1 MVATEG
7 RAPGHVLENGPG
19 FRGRRSGGQHVWF
32 IVHPFHRPP
41 NYLEGRN
48 REREGLAGTCQVQEA
63 LEAKQEASRPIAFLV
78 VPDLSGSQS
87 LFTVQGSYGFF
98 KKMKINIKL
107 NNNS

>member
-19 FRGRRSGGQHVWF
+19 FRGRRSGGQHVWLWST
-32 IVHPFHRPP
+32 PP
-41 NYLEGRN
+41 IALQITSEEQGERRLGRYVPS
-48 REREGLAGTCQVQEA
+48 TEA
-63 LEAKQEASRPIAFLV
+63 LAAKQEASCPIAFLV